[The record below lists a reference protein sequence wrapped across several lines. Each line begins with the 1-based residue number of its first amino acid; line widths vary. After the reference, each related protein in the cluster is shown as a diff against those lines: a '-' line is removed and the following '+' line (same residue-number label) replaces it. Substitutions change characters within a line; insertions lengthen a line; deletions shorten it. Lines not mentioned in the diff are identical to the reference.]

1 MNGDAMS
8 SLDLELL
15 RTFVGTVDCGGFT
28 RAGERLNRT
37 QSTISQQIKRL
48 EDHVGQALLIR
59 QGRGVALTSAG
70 ETLLTYA
77 RRMMALDEEARALLV
92 RKESGEIIRFGV
104 SEDFAGRHLPG
115 VLAAFSRANPQVR
128 LDVRADLSV
137 RLRADYD
144 QGELDVALFKVDE
157 PVAGAF
163 GSWQERLTWCGAAHH
178 PLPRLEPVPLALFP
192 QGCLFRRQVVERL
205 DHMGRP
211 WRVAY
216 VSPSLAGVQAAVA
229 AGMAVAPLGQS
240 AAHPDIRVLDAA
252 AHGLPELS
260 PVWFSLTVRPGTQAR
275 RKLAETV
282 ALQVGAVA
290 QGA

>member
-1 MNGDAMS
+1 MS

-15 RTFVGTVDCGGFT
+15 RTLVGIVDCGGFT

-48 EDHVGQALLIR
+48 EDHVGQPLLIR

-77 RRMMALDEEARALLV
+77 RRMIALDDEARALLV
-92 RKESGEIIRFGV
+92 RKESGEIVRFGV

-115 VLAAFSRANPQVR
+115 VLAAFSRANPMVR

-137 RLRADYD
+137 KLRAEYD
-144 QGELDVALFKVDE
+144 QGELDVALFKVDQ

-163 GSWQERLTWCGAAHH
+163 GSWQERLYWSAAAHQ
-178 PLPRLEPVPLALFP
+178 PLPSLEPVPLALFP

-205 DHMGRP
+205 DRLGRS

-240 AAHPDIRVLDAA
+240 AAHPDIRVLDPT

-260 PVWFSLTVRPGTQAR
+260 PVWFSLMVRPGTLAR
-275 RKLAETV
+275 RKLAEAV
-282 ALQVGAVA
+282 AQQVGAVA
-290 QGA
+290 EAA